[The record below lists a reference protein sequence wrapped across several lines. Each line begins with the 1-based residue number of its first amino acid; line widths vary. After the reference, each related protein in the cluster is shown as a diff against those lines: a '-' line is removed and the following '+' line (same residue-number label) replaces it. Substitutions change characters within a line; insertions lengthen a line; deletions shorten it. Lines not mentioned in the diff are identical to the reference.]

1 MNILDNFREYVKE
14 KDRDAVYRIWHET
27 GWLKKEQK
35 EAMDLFLESSKEIL
49 VADIDGEPE
58 CLVTTVPAVIQY
70 QDKELPLSGLT
81 AVTTSRIARKQ
92 GFASKLAA
100 KVIAKDASDG
110 FILSALGMF
119 EQGFY
124 NRLGFGTGSYEH
136 WYSFDPSTIDLNV
149 EPRVPKRIT
158 SEDWESVYENL
169 KNRMKKH
176 GYVTFSDKK
185 GTQGMLKW
193 SEKSFGLGYFD
204 ENGDISHHVWFDTD
218 DIEQGPYWVSWMAY
232 KDYDQFLELMG
243 LIKNLGD
250 QVKLVVMKEPSG
262 IQLQDLLK
270 HPFRRRRITEKSK
283 FENKLTAS
291 AYWQIRI
298 NDLQRCLEKTSF
310 DGEEVDFN
318 LKLHDPIE
326 ELLEKDSEWKGISG
340 KYVVHIGENSWA
352 EEGEKSSL
360 PTLKAEVGAFSRM
373 WLGVRPA
380 SGLAVTDKLSGPKEL
395 LDKLD
400 KIICLPEPHPDWDL

>member
-1 MNILDNFREYVKE
+1 MKLLDNFRDYVKE
-14 KDRDAVYRIWHET
+14 RDKDAVYRIWYET

-35 EAMDLFLESSKEIL
+35 EAMDLFLEGSKEIL

-70 QDKELPLSGLT
+70 QDNELPLSCIT

-100 KVIAKDASDG
+100 KAVARDVSQG
-110 FILSALGMF
+110 FIVSGLGMF

-136 WYSFDPSTIDLNV
+136 WYSFDPSTVDVDV

-158 SEDWESVYENL
+158 AEDWEDVYKNL

-176 GYVTFSDKK
+176 GYVTFTEKK
-185 GTQGMLKW
+185 GTKGMLKW
-193 SEKSFGLGYFD
+193 DEKSFGLGYYD
-204 ENGDISHHVWFDTD
+204 DDGELSHHIWFVVKDTH
-218 DIEQGPYWVSWMAY
+218 QGPYWVRWMAFQN
-232 KDYDQFLELMG
+232 YDQFLELMG

-250 QVKLVVMKEPSG
+250 QVKLISMNEPSG

-270 HPFRRRRITEKSK
+270 EPFRRRRVTEKSK
-283 FENKLTAS
+283 FENRLSAS

-310 DGEEVDFN
+310 DGDEVDFN

-326 ELLEKDSEWKGISG
+326 ELLENDPSWKGISG
-340 KYVVHIGENSWA
+340 RYVVHMGKKSWA
-352 EEGEKSSL
+352 EEGEDMSL
-360 PTLKAEVGAFSRM
+360 PTLEADVGAFSRM

-380 SGLAVTDKLSGPKEL
+380 TGLSVTDKLSGPKDL
-395 LDKLD
+395 LEKLD
-400 KIICLPEPHPDWDL
+400 KIICLPDPHPDWDM

>member
-1 MNILDNFREYVKE
+1 
-14 KDRDAVYRIWHET
+14 
-27 GWLKKEQK
+27 
-35 EAMDLFLESSKEIL
+35 
-49 VADIDGEPE
+49 
-58 CLVTTVPAVIQY
+58 
-70 QDKELPLSGLT
+70 
-81 AVTTSRIARKQ
+81 
-92 GFASKLAA
+92 
-100 KVIAKDASDG
+100 
-110 FILSALGMF
+110 
-119 EQGFY
+119 
-124 NRLGFGTGSYEH
+124 
-136 WYSFDPSTIDLNV
+136 
-149 EPRVPKRIT
+149 
-158 SEDWESVYENL
+158 
-169 KNRMKKH
+169 
-176 GYVTFSDKK
+176 
-185 GTQGMLKW
+185 
-193 SEKSFGLGYFD
+193 
-204 ENGDISHHVWFDTD
+204 
-218 DIEQGPYWVSWMAY
+218 
-232 KDYDQFLELMG
+232 

-360 PTLKAEVGAFSRM
+360 PTLKAEVGAISRM